1 MGFFTAIKK
10 TFKKAVSVV
19 KSAFSS
25 GAKQAQSAAPKSS
38 TTGSKSKT
46 PIQGVSSGAG
56 QNMTPS
62 NANMTSAKTGFA
74 SNAPAPTGAG
84 VSTPKKSGGSSNTKK
99 PIEGVSSGSGQ
110 NMTSAVPPVF
120 DKNNLGGLAPPDL
133 SQGLATPGFNV
144 DKFGTAKKVAKGVA
158 IGSGAGLA
166 MIAAA
171 SAVGAAS
178 AVTATSAALRIGTTG
193 VASAVGRG
201 AVGKIAKG
209 GNLG

>member
-10 TFKKAVSVV
+10 AFKKAVSVV

-62 NANMTSAKTGFA
+62 NANMTNAKTGFA

-84 VSTPKKSGGSSNTKK
+84 VSTTKKSGGSSNTKK
-99 PIEGVSSGSGQ
+99 PIEGVSSGSR
-110 NMTSAVPPVF
+110 SE
-120 DKNNLGGLAPPDL
+120 
-133 SQGLATPGFNV
+133 
-144 DKFGTAKKVAKGVA
+144 
-158 IGSGAGLA
+158 
-166 MIAAA
+166 
-171 SAVGAAS
+171 
-178 AVTATSAALRIGTTG
+178 
-193 VASAVGRG
+193 
-201 AVGKIAKG
+201 
-209 GNLG
+209 